1 MVVITIRQCKKTL
14 SPHFNIVIPT
24 SRSRMII
31 ICVCVNRTVVQSGVT
46 SESNDESN
54 GFGWCRNRMIQ
65 LVWMVVMMLKVIF
78 IETSNKS
85 NAESNEFCWCR
96 NGKIF
101 KLVWM
106 IMMMLIVVLIETSE
120 RSAESFVGAELG
132 WSQTTS
138 WYRGCWYDMVAADMI
153 SWMHKDKCDIDNV
166 SIIDPN

>member
-1 MVVITIRQCKKTL
+1 
-14 SPHFNIVIPT
+14 
-24 SRSRMII
+24 MII

-46 SESNDESN
+46 SESNAESN

-132 WSQTTS
+132 
-138 WYRGCWYDMVAADMI
+138 
-153 SWMHKDKCDIDNV
+153 
-166 SIIDPN
+166 